1 MKKLHLALLAIGY
14 VARTWAQAPA
24 EVSYFRE
31 IRPIIQQSCQ
41 GCHQPAAKYG
51 GLDLTSYQSF
61 AAGGGRGPAFQAGAP
76 GESLV
81 IAYLKGERQPRMP
94 FGAEPLPGDQIELF
108 SRWISSG
115 AKNDMPASER
125 SPASAKPAPP
135 VTALAYSPD
144 GTVLAVSGDREV
156 LLYKT
161 DGSGFAARL
170 PGLSERVQ
178 SLVFSRDGKML
189 VAAGGT
195 PGEFGE
201 VQFWDVAGRK
211 LQHSVTLSREAVS
224 GASFSPDGA
233 RLAVGCADNTVR
245 LVDAA
250 LGKEVLKFSHHENW
264 VLGTAFSVDGKRV
277 VSVGRDGLA
286 QVNDA
291 TTGAFLENINTPRG
305 ELAAIA
311 RHPTRDLIVIGG
323 AERVPYLY
331 NLNRD
336 ALVRTFQAQD
346 GPIFALAFSPDGG
359 MIAVGDAGDDV
370 PVYQAG
376 TGQPVATCKGS
387 RGTYA
392 VTFSPDGQRL
402 AAGGGDGRVRI
413 CDAKSGGLV
422 REFAPIPQSPAL
434 SPSEPFPH
442 IRRESSAGAEPHAF
456 VQLDCVA
463 VGGGHGQA
471 DPVGAVLAQ
480 RQERSAQQ
488 LIADARSAH
497 FGRRADLRDV
507 PRFRPDHASQRQTP

>member
-1 MKKLHLALLAIGY
+1 MKKLHLALVTIGCA
-14 VARTWAQAPA
+14 VRAWAQVPAA

-81 IAYLKGERQPRMP
+81 IAYLNGERQPRMP

-108 SRWISSG
+108 RRWIASG
-115 AKNDMPASER
+115 AKNDTAASER
-125 SPASAKPAPP
+125 VTTSTKPAPP

-144 GTVLAVSGDREV
+144 GAVLAVSGDREV
-156 LLYKT
+156 LLYKA
-161 DGSGFAARL
+161 DGSGFGARL

-201 VQFWDVAGRK
+201 VQFWDMARRK
-211 LQHSVTLSREAVS
+211 LQHSMTLTREPLS
-224 GASFSPDGA
+224 GASFSPDGSRA
-233 RLAVGCADNTVR
+233 AVGGADNTVR

-250 LGKEVLKFSHHENW
+250 VGKELLKFSHHDSW
-264 VLGTAFSVDGKRV
+264 VLGTAFSVDGKRI
-277 VSVGRDGLA
+277 VSVGRDGIA

-291 TTGAFLENINTPRG
+291 TTGAFLENINTPHG
-305 ELAAIA
+305 ELAAIV
-311 RHPTRDLIVIGG
+311 RHPTRDLILIGG

-336 ALVRTFQAQD
+336 ALVRTFEAQD
-346 GPIFALAFSPDGG
+346 GPIFALAFSLDGG
-359 MIAVGDAGDDV
+359 MIAVGGAGDDI
-370 PVYQAG
+370 PVYRTG
-376 TGQPVATCKGS
+376 TGERVATCKGS

-392 VTFSPDGQRL
+392 VAFSPDGQRL

-413 CDAKSGGLV
+413 CDTKSGGLV
-422 REFAPIPQSPAL
+422 REFAPIPQS
-434 SPSEPFPH
+434 S
-442 IRRESSAGAEPHAF
+442 GY
-456 VQLDCVA
+456 
-463 VGGGHGQA
+463 
-471 DPVGAVLAQ
+471 
-480 RQERSAQQ
+480 
-488 LIADARSAH
+488 
-497 FGRRADLRDV
+497 
-507 PRFRPDHASQRQTP
+507 

>member
-1 MKKLHLALLAIGY
+1 MKKLHLALVTIGCA
-14 VARTWAQAPA
+14 VRAWAQVPAA

-81 IAYLKGERQPRMP
+81 IAYLNGERQPRMP
-94 FGAEPLPGDQIELF
+94 FDAEPLPGDQIELF
-108 SRWISSG
+108 RRWIASG
-115 AKNDMPASER
+115 AKNDTAASER
-125 SPASAKPAPP
+125 VTTSTKPAPP

-144 GTVLAVSGDREV
+144 GAVLAVSGDREV
-156 LLYKT
+156 LLYKA
-161 DGSGFAARL
+161 DGSGFGARL

-201 VQFWDVAGRK
+201 VQFWDMARRK
-211 LQHSVTLSREAVS
+211 LQHSMTLTREPLS
-224 GASFSPDGA
+224 GASFSPDGSRA
-233 RLAVGCADNTVR
+233 AVGGADNTVR

-250 LGKEVLKFSHHENW
+250 VGKELLKFSHHDSW
-264 VLGTAFSVDGKRV
+264 VLGTAFSVDGKRI
-277 VSVGRDGLA
+277 VSVGRDGIA

-291 TTGAFLENINTPRG
+291 TTGAFLENINTPHG
-305 ELAAIA
+305 ELAAIV
-311 RHPTRDLIVIGG
+311 RHPTRDLILIGG

-336 ALVRTFQAQD
+336 ALVRTFEAQD
-346 GPIFALAFSPDGG
+346 GPIFALAFSLDGG
-359 MIAVGDAGDDV
+359 MIAVGGAGDDI
-370 PVYQAG
+370 PVYRTG
-376 TGQPVATCKGS
+376 TGERVATCKGS

-392 VTFSPDGQRL
+392 VAFSPDGQRL

-413 CDAKSGGLV
+413 CDTKSGGLV
-422 REFAPIPQSPAL
+422 REFAPIPQS
-434 SPSEPFPH
+434 S
-442 IRRESSAGAEPHAF
+442 GY
-456 VQLDCVA
+456 
-463 VGGGHGQA
+463 
-471 DPVGAVLAQ
+471 
-480 RQERSAQQ
+480 
-488 LIADARSAH
+488 
-497 FGRRADLRDV
+497 
-507 PRFRPDHASQRQTP
+507 